1 MTTRQK
7 QLQRELIKVTNAKKV
22 YKPFSSGE
30 SIYPYLSDQS
40 LVLRGHKITTIEV
53 WKDQT
58 WLMNTGMYIIAEV
71 CDLTDDE
78 ITLVEN
84 ILKRL

>member
-1 MTTRQK
+1 MTKSQKELQK
-7 QLQRELIKVTNAKKV
+7 QLVKVTNAKKV
-22 YKPFSSGE
+22 YKPFSSGNP
-30 SIYPYLSDQS
+30 IYPYLSDQS

-71 CDLTDDE
+71 SDLTDDE

-84 ILKRL
+84 LLKKL

>member
-7 QLQRELIKVTNAKKV
+7 QLQKQLVKVTNAKKA
-22 YKPFSSGE
+22 YKPFSGGE
-30 SIYPYLSDQS
+30 SIYPYLSGQS
-40 LVLRGHKITTIEV
+40 LVLRNEKITTIEV

-58 WLMNTGMYIIAEV
+58 WLMNTGMYIIADV

-84 ILKRL
+84 LLKQL